1 MNLVCVV
8 KHYFL
13 VAPTLA
19 IRSHFGTKHFST
31 ALSLAVSIL
40 AYDSNTRTK
49 LMIAVLAAGSVKV
62 LYDSDANGE
71 QTAAWKS
78 KLKLEETRAKA
89 NRAKAKANRA
99 KAKAKRAEASA
110 KAKAKRA
117 KASEKRRRELEAKR
131 IREGR
136 SPSVLDSPGSLTE
149 DSSDRSLSERSE
161 GALWDGGFR

>member
-1 MNLVCVV
+1 MNLMCVS

-31 ALSLAVSIL
+31 ALSLVVSML
-40 AYDSNTRTK
+40 ASYDLDTRTK
-49 LMIAVLAAGSVKV
+49 FMIAVRAAGSVKV

-89 NRAKAKANRA
+89 SAKAKANRA